1 MPFSQLH
8 YTSCETGLSGHS
20 GFQFSAMTP
29 DVPREVMPE
38 VEKLTVYEQPRLSRA
53 SSQNLDPDRFPTN
66 LLFTYSEVTGFAIIA
81 RVRFAGIDFSNRSG
95 NYFAHSLVTSS
106 PADDLQAVFPAELWD
121 APFWESRQGPA
132 AELPV
137 LTGPLLRGPITRE
150 AVTRFLAVTPEHR
163 DFLLALLTAAD
174 EAMDG
179 KDRVLLVGP
188 DSDTVCHWIA
198 AVSYLLGPELARNL
212 TFSTYSH
219 DPRRCSTHIVGTVPE
234 AGPFRPDAIA
244 SYRVFDPKTWNT
256 AGVLPSAAASLLVRI
271 GIGASA
277 RLWDLANS
285 LGAPD
290 EPSLSRWFPI
300 LASAALMLDCRLLP
314 DELGEAIDWL
324 ANDGTPDA
332 GRLTSAVRAALDHPV
347 EQLTTARQQQLV
359 RLGQRADSLL
369 ADASSTLAGSVER
382 ETVTWALRRARQG
395 HPPGEGF
402 ALQTQSAIGLAANEC
417 SQILQTCE
425 PPLAMQL
432 LAWVSSAGVQPDPAA
447 VRQAGRRLLRSGIPR
462 DNVLPSLED
471 IAALW
476 PDLRAGMVA
485 GLATLPG
492 PQRDA
497 VLADAI
503 SGVFRRADFAEHPE
517 LCEEWIVASVH
528 QHRMTATASLEE
540 IVKLRRASRRAAT
553 VDEALLVRLWSDR
566 SWTPAEA
573 ADLLNRL
580 EPDALDGTAIA
591 DRLTA
596 LVSYVPD
603 TTELADW
610 LDFITGL
617 DRRLPA
623 GRLPDDQMKLAAELS
638 QAADMIRTLA
648 RRDQGQ
654 TDQAIEGLVSLYG
667 TCSPGARP
675 FLDHHVPPLLPY
687 HSRLAAVLYRCP
699 APLLSQFCS
708 YARNT
713 IIHGDREL
721 VVFIAAHVFVAVHDL
736 RDNKQHGKANYIEDI
751 VLMPTLPDW
760 KRSEINAVGHAADQI
775 VRHGGRLVD
784 GWYTQNTRRSR
795 LFRWRGI

>member
-1 MPFSQLH
+1 
-8 YTSCETGLSGHS
+8 
-20 GFQFSAMTP
+20 MTP
-29 DVPREVMPE
+29 DVPREVMRE
-38 VEKLTVYEQPRLSRA
+38 VEKLTVYEQPRLSRNA
-53 SSQNLDPDRFPTN
+53 SQNLDPDRFPTN
-66 LLFTYSEVTGFAIIA
+66 LLYTYGEVTGLAIVA
-81 RVRFAGIDFSNRSG
+81 RVRFAGLDFSNRSG
-95 NYFAHSLVTSS
+95 NYFAHSLVTST

-121 APFWESRQGPA
+121 APFWESRQGPVS
-132 AELPV
+132 ELPV

-150 AVTRFLAVTPEHR
+150 AVTRFLAVMPERH

-188 DSDTVCHWIA
+188 DSAAVCHWIA
-198 AVSYLLGPELARNL
+198 AVSYLLGPEQARNL

-219 DPRRCSTHIVGTVPE
+219 DPRRSSTHIVGTVSA

-244 SYRVFDPKTWNT
+244 SYRVFDPEDPNT
-256 AGVLPSAAASLLVRI
+256 AGVLPSAAASLLVRV

-277 RLWDLANS
+277 RLWELANS

-300 LASAALMLDCRLLP
+300 LASAALMLDHRLLP

-324 ANDGTPDA
+324 AGDGTPDA
-332 GRLTSAVRAALDHPV
+332 GRLASAVRAALDHPV
-347 EQLTTARQQQLV
+347 DQLTAARQQQLV

-369 ADASSTLAGSVER
+369 GDAGSTLAGAVER
-382 ETVTWALRRARQG
+382 ESITWALRRAEQG
-395 HPPGEGF
+395 RPPGEGF
-402 ALQTQSAIGLAANEC
+402 PLQTEGAIGLASDGC
-417 SQILQTCE
+417 SRILQTCE
-425 PPLAMQL
+425 PPQAMRL
-432 LAWVSSAGVQPDPAA
+432 LAWASSAGVQPDPAA

-462 DNVLPSLED
+462 DNALPSLED
-471 IAALW
+471 VAALW

-503 SGVFRRADFAEHPE
+503 FGVFRRADFAEHPE

-528 QHRMTATASLEE
+528 QHRMMATAGLEE
-540 IVKLRRASRRAAT
+540 IVKLRRASQRAAV
-553 VDEALLVRLWSDR
+553 VDEALLARLWSDR
-566 SWTPAEA
+566 AWTPAEA
-573 ADLLNRL
+573 TELLNRL
-580 EPDALDGTAIA
+580 EPDAVEGAAVT

-603 TTELADW
+603 TTDLAGW

-638 QAADMIRTLA
+638 RAADMIRTVT
-648 RRDQGQ
+648 RREQRL
-654 TDQAIEGLVSLYG
+654 TDQAIDDLVGLYG

-687 HSRLAAVLYRCP
+687 YSRLAAVLYRCP
-699 APLLSQFCS
+699 DRLLSQFCS

-721 VVFIAAHVFVAVHDL
+721 AIFIAAHVFVAVHDL
-736 RDNKQHGKANYIEDI
+736 RDNKRHEKANYIEDI
-751 VLMPTLPDW
+751 VLIPTLPDW
-760 KRSEINAVGHAADQI
+760 KKSEINKVGIAADKI

-784 GWYTQNTRRSR
+784 GWYTRNTRRSR